1 MIKLLTSL
9 LTSCVFALLVSHAQA
24 QTVTANVA
32 NDVQVALSLERITV
46 DAGKEVLVATER
58 AAPGEQVQ
66 YVAVYTNTAA
76 KSAAP
81 IPNLQATMPIPS
93 AMHFTGSAQPTP
105 SQASTDGK
113 AFEAYPIVRIIK
125 QADGTLKRVEVPFN
139 SYRSLRWT
147 LKALA
152 PQASQTV
159 KARMVVINTPAVPES
174 LAK

>member
-1 MIKLLTSL
+1 MIKF
-9 LTSCVFALLVSHAQA
+9 LTSCVFVLLVSHAHA

-32 NDVQVALSLERITV
+32 NDVQIALSLERITV

-76 KSAAP
+76 KSTAA

-93 AMHFTGSAQPTP
+93 AMHFTGSAQPMP
-105 SQASTDGK
+105 NQASTDGK
-113 AFEAYPIVRIIK
+113 AFEAYPIVRMIK
-125 QADGTLKRVEVPFN
+125 QADGTLKRVEVPFD
-139 SYRSLRWT
+139 SYRTLRWT
-147 LKALA
+147 LKPLA
-152 PQASQTV
+152 PQVSQTV
-159 KARMVVINTPAVPES
+159 KARMVVTNTSAVPEP